1 MLTKEQLD
9 GVIDIVGVQFESL
22 LSNDNDITSEKP
34 SDPIVQSVDINPTPT
49 SYAGA
54 AEASTI
60 GQSKVNS
67 NFRTLVVEPKFDDV
81 NISIRRKVVEKE
93 KHGLTRI
100 MVNSKG
106 FFFFKFKSQ
115 AGLKAVLDGGPWLI
129 CKSPIILKKWSM
141 ETRLLKEELTR
152 ISIWVKLHDGQ
163 SSFAWC
169 LIKVNSEADLV
180 DVVTIG
186 IPSLTGEY
194 FTKET
199 IRVDYEWR
207 PPRCDV
213 CKIFGHVHDQ
223 CPKKVVSPSI
233 VATSTIVTPTV
244 ELSNNGFQM
253 VGKKKKKGK
262 PKSTNGSQFVR
273 SSVKHNVKYK
283 PKAATSQP
291 KKIATTVGNTSK
303 LSSKSKSYGTSS
315 KQGNVTTSNSYSAL
329 ENDENE
335 DEEHV
340 EIFYDESANLFP
352 KSRVGERSS
361 FTTGAG

>member
-1 MLTKEQLD
+1 MKTKTLSTHGEGSIYTPEHAAHDNASSHGFDEIVYSVSDILD
-9 GVIDIVGVQFESL
+9 FNPSLIRVVSDFFKVSL
-22 LSNDNDITSEKP
+22 LTPVDIDKFIRDHDIDKLSEKP

-67 NFRTLVVEPKFDDV
+67 NFCTLVVEPKFDDV
-81 NISIRRKVVEKE
+81 NISIPRKVVEKE

-115 AGLKAVLDGGPWLI
+115 AGLKAVLDEGPWLI

-141 ETRLLKEELTR
+141 DTRLLKEELTR
-152 ISIWVKLHDGQ
+152 ILIWVKLHVVPIQVFEEDGI
-163 SSFAWC
+163 SLIASF
-169 LIKVNSEADLV
+169 IGKLV
-180 DVVTIG
+180 MLDSYTS
-186 IPSLTGEY
+186 IPSLTGED

-199 IRVDYEWR
+199 IHVDYEWR

-233 VATSTIVTPTV
+233 VTTSTIITEGYVI
-244 ELSNNGFQM
+244 S
-253 VGKKKKKGK
+253 
-262 PKSTNGSQFVR
+262 
-273 SSVKHNVKYK
+273 
-283 PKAATSQP
+283 
-291 KKIATTVGNTSK
+291 INT
-303 LSSKSKSYGTSS
+303 
-315 KQGNVTTSNSYSAL
+315 Q
-329 ENDENE
+329 EM
-335 DEEHV
+335 EE
-340 EIFYDESANLFP
+340 
-352 KSRVGERSS
+352 
-361 FTTGAG
+361 